1 MQFKEFHIFHTTNF
15 MEMQKKKEVAKISQ
29 LEDSKL
35 L

>member
-15 MEMQKKKEVAKISQ
+15 MEMQKKKLQKISQ

>member
-15 MEMQKKKEVAKISQ
+15 MEMQKKEVAKISQ